1 MGSLNEQLHKGQ
13 AYPGIAQGM
22 VEGAASATRRLAKN
36 LNRTPESVAPGAWV
50 EQQPELGPYPIPQG
64 LLRRNL
70 ARSGGKK
77 RKLTRQQYAWMQAE
91 QSLETRLAR
100 GALSGIDAIV
110 ERVLNRMG
118 KLSPR
123 QEKEFPNLLGPLKQR
138 TSPEQDTDRSLS
150 GTWLEQSTRKPDDD
164 GFLR

>member
-36 LNRTPESVAPGAWV
+36 LN
-50 EQQPELGPYPIPQG
+50 
-64 LLRRNL
+64 
-70 ARSGGKK
+70 
-77 RKLTRQQYAWMQAE
+77 RQQYAWMQAE

-150 GTWLEQSTRKPDDD
+150 GTWLEQSTRKPDDN